1 MYERHG
7 AADER
12 CWGRRRVNEDHL
24 YEGHGIEDGSC
35 WSGGLERAERM
46 CSAVGEN
53 SIDFL
58 KILYRL
64 LPDAS
69 VQLLGQ
75 PGGNDLFVWENRST
89 LSVENGTKVPRREAT
104 FTNEWF
110 RCVGEGT
117 WFCV

>member
-1 MYERHG
+1 MYG
-7 AADER
+7 
-12 CWGRRRVNEDHL
+12 
-24 YEGHGIEDGSC
+24 
-35 WSGGLERAERM
+35 
-46 CSAVGEN
+46 AVGEK

-64 LPDAS
+64 FSDTS
-69 VQLLGQ
+69 VHPLGQ
-75 PGGNDLFVWENRST
+75 YWSNDLLVWELPSAPIVQTLGRRGSNDLFVWENRST
-89 LSVENGTKVPRREAT
+89 LSVEKGTKVPRREAT

>member
-1 MYERHG
+1 MGGFESFVRWERSGEWEGTNRLYERNG

-35 WSGGLERAERM
+35 WSGGLEGTERLF
-46 CSAVGEN
+46 SAVGEN

-64 LPDAS
+64 
-69 VQLLGQ
+69 
-75 PGGNDLFVWENRST
+75 FRKT
-89 LSVENGTKVPRREAT
+89 L
-104 FTNEWF
+104 
-110 RCVGEGT
+110 
-117 WFCV
+117 